1 MKKIYKFYEFQFFIR
16 DNFFKLYNSFFLLKI
31 IEETNI
37 IYIKYYNINSVNL
50 RRKNFKDFS
59 FLL

>member
-31 IEETNI
+31 IEDN
-37 IYIKYYNINSVNL
+37 
-50 RRKNFKDFS
+50 
-59 FLL
+59 

>member
-37 IYIKYYNINSVNL
+37 IYIKYNNINSVNL

-59 FLL
+59 F